1 MICEAALCIQ
11 QLREYKVLQRERE
24 RQKER
29 ASERERESLFV
40 CLPLHLCAWV
50 CFGGVSMFR
59 YNVLCVVCVVVLM
72 CLNLRSYGTSE

>member
-1 MICEAALCIQ
+1 MRLLYAYSSSASTRCY
-11 QLREYKVLQRERE
+11 RESERDRKSE
-24 RQKER
+24 RV
-29 ASERERESLFV
+29 RERESLSV

-50 CFGGVSMFR
+50 CFGGVGMFR